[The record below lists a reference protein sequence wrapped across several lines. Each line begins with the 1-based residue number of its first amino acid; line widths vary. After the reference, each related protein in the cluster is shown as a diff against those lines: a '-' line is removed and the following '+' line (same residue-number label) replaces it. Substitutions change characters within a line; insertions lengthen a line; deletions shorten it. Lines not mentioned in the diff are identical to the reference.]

1 MSHHWDELT
10 KFLAEESL
18 PRRESLRRIGTVLA
32 GAVLSPLGLGT
43 AFAGHQNP
51 CKAFCKC
58 RNKKQQNAC
67 LAACKAC
74 GNDPRFLCGS
84 CSGGYACTD
93 LASDP
98 YNCGACGSACDQAGP
113 YEYGVC
119 VAGECDYF
127 CVDGA
132 DRCDQICT
140 FLGWDPYNCGACG
153 NVCPESAPYCNQGE
167 CADCPPGTALCG
179 GQCVDLFSDA
189 SNCGGCGQACTTGHV
204 CSGGVCCNPTISD
217 CSQCMPYCP
226 EGWCGGDGCGGVCG
240 CPSGTYCESNWCQP
254 DNSCPFPFI
263 LCGGACVDPT
273 TDPFNC
279 GACFQQ
285 CAPNEVCT
293 GGFCQGF
300 GGDAG
305 W

>member
-1 MSHHWDELT
+1 MTHHWDEFS
-10 KFLAEESL
+10 KSLAAESL
-18 PRRESLRRIGTVLA
+18 PRRESLWRIGAVLA
-32 GAVLSPLGLGT
+32 GAVFSPLGSWD
-43 AFAGHQNP
+43 AFAGHQNA

-84 CSGGYACTD
+84 CASGYACTD

-98 YNCGACGSACDQAGP
+98 YNCGACGYFCEEPGP
-113 YEYGVC
+113 YEYGAC
-119 VAGECDYF
+119 VDGECRYT

-132 DRCDQICT
+132 VYCNGFCT
-140 FLGWDPYNCGACG
+140 FLGWDPYNCGTCG
-153 NVCPESAPYCNQGE
+153 NVCPELSPYCNQGE
-167 CADCPPGTALCG
+167 CTGCPQGTALCG
-179 GQCVDLFSDA
+179 GQCVYLLSDP
-189 SNCGGCGQACTTGHV
+189 SNCGACGNV
-204 CSGGVCCNPTISD
+204 CDVSETCSQGVCNPCVFPFI
-217 CSQCMPYCP
+217 P
-226 EGWCGGDGCGGVCG
+226 CGGV
-240 CPSGTYCESNWCQP
+240 
-254 DNSCPFPFI
+254 
-263 LCGGACVDPT
+263 CVDPT

-285 CAPNEVCT
+285 CAPNEVCS

-300 GGDAG
+300 GGDGG